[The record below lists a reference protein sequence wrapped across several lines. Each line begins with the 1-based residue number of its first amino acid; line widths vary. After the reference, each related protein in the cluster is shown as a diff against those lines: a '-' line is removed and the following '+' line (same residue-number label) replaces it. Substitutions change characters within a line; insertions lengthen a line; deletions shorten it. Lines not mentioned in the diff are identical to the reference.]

1 MNNLSQIGT
10 SKGYFC
16 QAPKRLFQSERLLK
30 MNHITFKNFHT
41 LLLSLMIT
49 FWGGQTCFAQ
59 NSYPNKPVRV
69 ILPFLGGG
77 ALDQMARIVSDNL
90 TLRLNQSFFVDVKA
104 GAGGVIGADFVAK
117 SVPDGY
123 TLLFSVQAPL
133 TAAPYLNKQL
143 PYDGLN
149 AFAPVSVVTEAPN
162 VLIAWPGVSFRT
174 VSEFL
179 AVARSA
185 PNKLSFASQGQGTTG
200 HITGA
205 MIDQAAGTHLLHIPY
220 KGFPPML
227 TDLESGRVD
236 MMFADSIN
244 AIPRIKSKEL
254 VPIAVA
260 AERRIAAIAD
270 VPTFAESGLTNI
282 VSGPMFGLYAPAGT
296 SADIL
301 SKLHLEIQ
309 NILKTPSVIKVL
321 KDLGVE
327 IRGYSP
333 EDSLKVLR
341 AESIRTRDAI
351 KATGIQAN

>member
-1 MNNLSQIGT
+1 MMIALRCKKI
-10 SKGYFC
+10 
-16 QAPKRLFQSERLLK
+16 PPLFFSWLLAL
-30 MNHITFKNFHT
+30 TVA
-41 LLLSLMIT
+41 LPS
-49 FWGGQTCFAQ
+49 FAQ
-59 NSYPNKPVRV
+59 NNYPNKPVRV

-90 TLRLNQSFFVDVKA
+90 TTRLNQSFFVDVKA

-117 SVPDGY
+117 ATPDGY

-149 AFAPVSVVTEAPN
+149 AFSPVSVVTEAPN

-174 VSEFL
+174 VPEFL

-205 MIDQAAGTHLLHIPY
+205 MIDQAAGTQLLHIPY

-227 TDLESGRVD
+227 TDLETGRVD

-254 VPIAVA
+254 VAIAVA
-260 AERRIAAIAD
+260 SDRRIAAIPD

-296 SADIL
+296 PAEIL
-301 SKLHLEIQ
+301 NKLHSEIQ
-309 NILKTPSVIKVL
+309 SILKTPSVSKTL

-327 IRGYSP
+327 VRGYSP
-333 EDSLKVLR
+333 EESIKVLR

-351 KATGIQAN
+351 KATGIQPN

>member
-1 MNNLSQIGT
+1 MMSIRIQKIQSLLFAWLLALSIV
-10 SKGYFC
+10 SPSL
-16 QAPKRLFQSERLLK
+16 AQS
-30 MNHITFKNFHT
+30 N
-41 LLLSLMIT
+41 
-49 FWGGQTCFAQ
+49 
-59 NSYPNKPVRV
+59 YPNKPVRV

-90 TLRLNQSFFVDVKA
+90 TNRLNQSFFVDVKA

-117 SVPDGY
+117 APSDGY

-149 AFAPVSVVTEAPN
+149 AFSPVSVVTEAPN

-174 VSEFL
+174 VQEFL
-179 AVARSA
+179 TVARSA

-205 MIDQAAGTHLLHIPY
+205 MIDQAAGTQLLHIPY

-227 TDLESGRVD
+227 TDLETGRVD

-254 VPIAVA
+254 VAIAVA
-260 AERRIAAIAD
+260 SDRRIAAIPE
-270 VPTFAESGLTNI
+270 VPTFAESGLANI
-282 VSGPMFGLYAPAGT
+282 VSGPMFGLYAPSGT
-296 SADIL
+296 PSEIL
-301 SKLHLEIQ
+301 NKLHAEIQ
-309 NILKTPSVIKVL
+309 IILKTPAVSKTL

-327 IRGYSP
+327 VRGYSP
-333 EDSLKVLR
+333 EESIKVLR

-351 KATGIQAN
+351 KATGIQPN

>member
-1 MNNLSQIGT
+1 M
-10 SKGYFC
+10 
-16 QAPKRLFQSERLLK
+16 
-30 MNHITFKNFHT
+30 KNFISRTCSSLILSFFFT
-41 LLLSLMIT
+41 LFAVQI
-49 FWGGQTCFAQ
+49 CCAQ
-59 NSYPNKPVRV
+59 NNYPSKPVRV

-77 ALDQMARIVSDNL
+77 ALDQMARIVSENL
-90 TLRLNQSFFVDVKA
+90 SARMNQSFFVDVKA

-117 SVPDGY
+117 SIPDGY

-133 TAAPYLNKQL
+133 TAAPFLNKQL

-149 AFAPVSVVTEAPN
+149 AFAPVSIVTEAPN

-174 VSEFL
+174 VAEFL

-185 PNKLSFASQGQGTTG
+185 PNRLSFASQGQGTTG

-205 MIDQAAGTHLLHIPY
+205 MIDQVAGTQLLHIPY

-227 TDLESGRVD
+227 TDLETGRVD

-254 VPIAVA
+254 VAIAVA
-260 AERRIAAIAD
+260 SDKRIASIAD
-270 VPTFAESGLTNI
+270 VPTFAESGLPNI

-296 SADIL
+296 PTEIL
-301 SKLHLEIQ
+301 NKLHSEIQ
-309 NILKTPSVIKVL
+309 MILKIPTVSKTL

-327 IRGYSP
+327 TRGYSP
-333 EDSLKVLR
+333 EESMRVLR
-341 AESIRTRDAI
+341 AESVRTRDAI
-351 KATGIQAN
+351 KATGIQVNQ

>member
-1 MNNLSQIGT
+1 MMIALRCKKIL
-10 SKGYFC
+10 
-16 QAPKRLFQSERLLK
+16 PLFFSWLLAL
-30 MNHITFKNFHT
+30 TVA
-41 LLLSLMIT
+41 LPS
-49 FWGGQTCFAQ
+49 FAQ
-59 NSYPNKPVRV
+59 NNYPNKPVRV

-90 TLRLNQSFFVDVKA
+90 TTRLNQSFFVDVKA

-117 SVPDGY
+117 ATPDGY

-149 AFAPVSVVTEAPN
+149 AFSPVSVVTEAPN

-174 VSEFL
+174 VQEFL
-179 AVARSA
+179 TVARSA

-205 MIDQAAGTHLLHIPY
+205 MIDQAAGTQLLHIPY

-227 TDLESGRVD
+227 TDLETGRVD

-254 VPIAVA
+254 VAIAVA
-260 AERRIAAIAD
+260 SDRRIAAIPE
-270 VPTFAESGLTNI
+270 VPTFAESGLVNI
-282 VSGPMFGLYAPAGT
+282 VSGPMFGLYAPSGT
-296 SADIL
+296 PSEIL
-301 SKLHLEIQ
+301 NKLHAEIQ
-309 NILKTPSVIKVL
+309 IILKTPAVSKTL

-327 IRGYSP
+327 VRGYSP
-333 EDSLKVLR
+333 EESIKVLR

-351 KATGIQAN
+351 KATGIQPN

>member
-1 MNNLSQIGT
+1 MIS
-10 SKGYFC
+10 FC
-16 QAPKRLFQSERLLK
+16 RKFTQSIFLFWILALGFLLP
-30 MNHITFKNFHT
+30 
-41 LLLSLMIT
+41 S
-49 FWGGQTCFAQ
+49 FAQ
-59 NSYPNKPVRV
+59 SNYPNKPVRV

-90 TLRLNQSFFVDVKA
+90 TNRLNQSFFVDVKA
-104 GAGGVIGADFVAK
+104 GAGGVIGADFVSKAA
-117 SVPDGY
+117 PDGY

-149 AFAPVSVVTEAPN
+149 AFAPISVVTEAPN

-174 VSEFL
+174 VPEFL

-205 MIDQAAGTHLLHIPY
+205 MIDQVAGTQLLHIPY

-227 TDLESGRVD
+227 TDLETGRVD

-254 VPIAVA
+254 VAIAVA
-260 AERRIAAIAD
+260 SDRRIAAIPE
-270 VPTFAESGLTNI
+270 VPTFAESGYPKVEVLNWQGFI
-282 VSGPMFGLYAPAGT
+282 APKGT
-296 SADIL
+296 PN
-301 SKLHLEIQ
+301 EI
-309 NILKTPSVIKVL
+309 ILKINKAVNKVL
-321 KDLGVE
+321 NDPKVRELIKSQSNEVG
-327 IRGYSP
+327 GGTP
-333 EDSLKVLR
+333 EEF
-341 AESIRTRDAI
+341 AELI
-351 KATGIQAN
+351 KSESNKWSEVVKKGNIHAD